1 MATGTAPGATPAED
15 RPGGA
20 AYLRLVLLAA
30 LIGIPAALLAAG
42 FLGLVHYLE
51 SWLWHSLPGALG
63 ASSPPWY
70 LVVGLPVAGA
80 VIVVAARLLLPGD
93 GGGEPLEGLSSR
105 PTPVSHVPGVVI
117 AAAGT
122 LGFGAVL
129 GPEAP
134 VIALGSA
141 AGMAAAGLAR
151 LAQRGTAVIAGAGA
165 TSAISALFGG
175 PIVAGVMMTERE
187 VGLGAALPLALLP
200 GLVAA
205 AIGYTIFIGF
215 GSWGGL
221 SAPGLTIP
229 DLPVYGGIHVFDLLV
244 AVVAGTIGALAIA
257 AVHRLGTGVDSLRAR
272 VPMPVLLLAGGLVVG
287 GLAEVAGLLGANPQ
301 DVLFSG
307 QSALPDEVAA
317 GSIKILGILF
327 VFKALAYSVSL
338 GCGYRGGP
346 IFPAIF
352 LGVAVASFAVVLF
365 GVSPTVAVA
374 IGTATG
380 MAAQTRMLVAPLVF
394 AALLT
399 GKAGLDV
406 IPATVLAAAAA
417 WLTATALGQR
427 GARLAT
433 PSAGAAQPAPPR
445 LGEE

>member
-1 MATGTAPGATPAED
+1 MATGTAPGATPAES

-20 AYLRLVLLAA
+20 AYLRLVLLGA
-30 LIGIPAALLAAG
+30 LVGIPAALLAAG
-42 FLGLVHYLE
+42 FLGFVHYLE
-51 SWLWHSLPGALG
+51 GWLWQSLPHALG

-80 VIVVAARLLLPGD
+80 AIVLAARLLLPGD

-151 LAQRGTAVIAGAGA
+151 LAQRGIAVIAGAGA
-165 TSAISALFGG
+165 MSAISALFGG

-187 VGLGAALPLALLP
+187 LGLGAALPFALLP

-215 GSWGGL
+215 GSLGGL
-221 SAPGLTIP
+221 NTPGLKVP
-229 DLPVYGGIHVFDLLV
+229 NLPVYGGIHLFDMLV
-244 AVVAGTIGALAIA
+244 AVVAGGIGALVIA

-272 VPMPVLLLAGGLVVG
+272 VPVPVLLLAGGLVVG
-287 GLAEVAGLLGANPQ
+287 GLAEVASLLGANSQ

-307 QSALPDEVAA
+307 QTAIPDEVAA
-317 GSIKILGILF
+317 GSIRILGVLF
-327 VFKALAYSVSL
+327 VFKALAYAVSL

-352 LGVAVASFAVVLF
+352 LGVAVASFSVVLF

-374 IGTATG
+374 VGTATG
-380 MAAQTRMLVAPLVF
+380 MASQTRMLVAPLVF

-399 GKAGLDV
+399 GTAGRDV
-406 IPATVLAAAAA
+406 IPATVLAAATA
-417 WLTATALGQR
+417 WLTASALGER
-427 GARLAT
+427 GARLASR
-433 PSAGAAQPAPPR
+433 PAGAATSP
-445 LGEE
+445 GT